1 MVVGVGRITGVVLL
15 LEHLEYPRLECRVR
29 ALAASRRRD
38 REFEHRRALDRGAC
52 LVAHG
57 RRARGEGAVLEV
69 HRALAFA
76 AEDRDRRGVGFVLF
90 AADAPVGVGERG
102 GRHARRRRVVLV
114 ARGHRADPEA
124 FGEEGRVGAA
134 GVVEGVHRDAPGPN
148 PGRGVAVALPLG
160 RAMRSPEERRSVVV
174 WEGDGW
180 GGAKGDGEGEGDIF
194 DVRFGGGAVCVA
206 VVAARWARS
215 GVGRRTV
222 RRGLDRARAGR
233 ASRRRSRVSRASVS
247 ATPRRDAERRRGEGA
262 RARRAEDPVAAAG
275 TRGSARNVY
284 GRIIR
289 ARASGECARAG
300 RRKRLRNV
308 APPTPGER
316 YSGQPLTGAGR
327 SGRPADR
334 SWIDR
339 RFDRRYPLNAR
350 PLATVV
356 SPSNDRATRSNPR
369 EKLPGHRVDPP
380 GAVPATRRIRRFA
393 SRTDVARGF
402 IPPAG
407 TPPRKTKIARPRA
420 HAHQSPWLFVS
431 SRARRRP

>member
-1 MVVGVGRITGVVLL
+1 M
-15 LEHLEYPRLECRVR
+15 
-29 ALAASRRRD
+29 
-38 REFEHRRALDRGAC
+38 
-52 LVAHG
+52 G
-57 RRARGEGAVLEV
+57 RREGGRGGGGGIFSTSGSGEARCVW
-69 HRALAFA
+69 RWW
-76 AEDRDRRGVGFVLF
+76 
-90 AADAPVGVGERG
+90 PRG
-102 GRHARRRRVVLV
+102 GR
-114 ARGHRADPEA
+114 
-124 FGEEGRVGAA
+124 GR
-134 GVVEGVHRDAPGPN
+134 
-148 PGRGVAVALPLG
+148 
-160 RAMRSPEERRSVVV
+160 
-174 WEGDGW
+174 GW
-180 GGAKGDGEGEGDIF
+180 GGVPCA
-194 DVRFGGGAVCVA
+194 GARPRA
-206 VVAARWARS
+206 
-215 GVGRRTV
+215 RRT
-222 RRGLDRARAGR
+222 R

-247 ATPRRDAERRRGEGA
+247 ATPRRDAERRRGRGRARGA
-262 RARRAEDPVAAAG
+262 PRTESRRRGRAARRASSTG
-275 TRGSARNVY
+275 GC
-284 GRIIR
+284 R

>member
-1 MVVGVGRITGVVLL
+1 MCGGGGR
-15 LEHLEYPRLECRVR
+15 E
-29 ALAASRRRD
+29 
-38 REFEHRRALDRGAC
+38 
-52 LVAHG
+52 
-57 RRARGEGAVLEV
+57 
-69 HRALAFA
+69 
-76 AEDRDRRGVGFVLF
+76 
-90 AADAPVGVGERG
+90 VGE
-102 GRHARRRRVVLV
+102 V
-114 ARGHRADPEA
+114 
-124 FGEEGRVGAA
+124 
-134 GVVEGVHRDAPGPN
+134 
-148 PGRGVAVALPLG
+148 
-160 RAMRSPEERRSVVV
+160 
-174 WEGDGW
+174 
-180 GGAKGDGEGEGDIF
+180 
-194 DVRFGGGAVCVA
+194 GGGAA
-206 VVAARWARS
+206 YRAQ
-215 GVGRRTV
+215 
-222 RRGLDRARAGR
+222 GLDRARADARVATAIEGFARERFRHPATRRGATARGR
-233 ASRRRSRVSRASVS
+233 ARGAPRTESRRRGRA
-247 ATPRRDAERRRGEGA
+247 
-262 RARRAEDPVAAAG
+262 ARRASSTG
-275 TRGSARNVY
+275 GC
-284 GRIIR
+284 R